1 MRCGQ
6 SSPGVATA
14 SAICSSGSRQHR
26 HTLAASGSS
35 FLQVVASLSHA
46 IVIGRLDT
54 SMHRANKHHPAAW
67 GHALYLC
74 RDACTTFHTCPTT
87 ATPAGTAART
97 PAPAGSE
104 RDSVKAGWG
113 GCGKKCKRTPGAG
126 SCGGSRRA
134 CGTYPALLGLG
145 QLRPHIC
152 ILLLNTLGRQ
162 RGASLRLLFLCW
174 RGGRPLLFVGHDQA
188 DGKR

>member
-1 MRCGQ
+1 MRCGNAVQ
-6 SSPGVATA
+6 AWRQRVR
-14 SAICSSGSRQHR
+14 SAAMP
-26 HTLAASGSS
+26 AASTHTRLRHQAAASS
-35 FLQVVASLSHA
+35 QVVASLRHA

-54 SMHRANKHHPAAW
+54 SVHRANKHHPAARR
-67 GHALYLC
+67 HPLYLY

-87 ATPAGTAART
+87 AAPAGTAART

-104 RDSVKAGWG
+104 CESVKTGWG
-113 GCGKKCKRTPGAG
+113 GCGKTCKRTQGAG
-126 SCGGSRRA
+126 SGGGGSRRE

-162 RGASLRLLFLCW
+162 RGARLRLLFLW
-174 RGGRPLLFVGHDQA
+174 RGGRPLLFVGHDRT
-188 DGKR
+188 DV